1 MAMVEI
7 LGSSTENRSPF
18 QGFTFE
24 LEETGVVELLEPDPV
39 RAVGLRSWHPDTESW
54 VCVFTHY

>member
-7 LGSSTENRSPF
+7 LGSSMENRSPF

-24 LEETGVVELLEPDPV
+24 LEETGVVELLEARPSEGCGTPV
-39 RAVGLRSWHPDTESW
+39 LASRH
-54 VCVFTHY
+54 